1 MNEVSNVVRWIG
13 DVNVVIYEKIIEKI
27 ENLISCDAL
36 VTLIVTSE
44 GGYMPVAV
52 DFCEE
57 VRIRS
62 FEFNTLAIGRVAS
75 AAIPIFLTGK
85 KRLMSF
91 NAHFLFHLPDLTDGD
106 ERKNFNMRQW
116 YIEKIVKS
124 CSLTEKKVVQL
135 AEEEI
140 LIDSEMA
147 KDFGLVD
154 EVI

>member
-1 MNEVSNVVRWIG
+1 MNEISNVVRWIG
-13 DVNVVIYEKIIEKI
+13 DVNVVIYEEIIEKI
-27 ENLISCDAL
+27 EKFVNCNGL

-85 KRLMSF
+85 KRIMSF
-91 NAHFLFHLPDLTDGD
+91 NAHFLFHLPETDGE
-106 ERKNFNMRQW
+106 ERKNLNMRKW
-116 YIEKIVKS
+116 YIEKITTS
-124 CSLTEKKVVQL
+124 SNLTEEQVISL
-135 AEEEI
+135 AKEET